1 MNLFALSVE
10 LGMDTSEFER
20 GISQAK
26 TKTAASV
33 TEMKSQYKSLAAS
46 LGGYQSAFNKA
57 AAQYG
62 TSSQSAQK
70 YSAKIAEQ
78 RQKLDECRKSL
89 EAVGVSVEDVCR
101 KMERASDKTE
111 SLSVPFSG
119 LSKTLTGAFTKSQL
133 IATAITSLA
142 GKFASFGEGAVK
154 QGTDF
159 NQAMEKYRVAYTNM
173 LGSAEQAQAVL
184 NQIKQ
189 DAAHTPL
196 NVDSLVQANQL
207 LISAG
212 VDAGKA
218 RSTILALGDAV
229 SATSGGNDAL
239 SRMAANLQQI
249 KNVGKAS
256 AADIKQFA
264 MAGIDIYGILADYT
278 GKSTTEVQNMTISY
292 DLLTAALQK
301 ASEEGGRYYNAME
314 TQSQT
319 MSGRIETLKDNWSQL
334 LGTLTEGLTETE
346 GKLVTAA
353 SGWVQRLQEAFET
366 SGANG
371 LMQAGGHI
379 VDDIATG
386 ISDGIP
392 SLATQAAGAVQN
404 FALYLQDNT
413 GQIVDTGGQLLTSL
427 ANGILSTAPIV
438 ANAAVQTVSSLAV
451 ELWNNADKIFTA
463 GADLLGKLIEGF
475 LSLTGNVIEAIGNIT
490 AAIVTKIFTTD
501 WVQIGKD
508 IVSSIGQGILN
519 GVSAMSGPLDR
530 LSYKLN
536 HALGKNG
543 YEENTFE
550 AWAAANGKTSE
561 TRYQQGSPKDAAYW
575 KRYGDRLARQ
585 YGLNETGLDT
595 GSNGTDTTS
604 GEDTT
609 KATKTGSTTE
619 TVISSISST
628 ATTTAQNA
636 LGTVTTSIQTLTEKV
651 KDSAGKIKD
660 RITETTTT
668 TGKEMVNGVA
678 TTFKQVETK
687 VNGTVTKVTK
697 TYDDMSKTLLGT
709 FTNVSETTFDGIIT
723 KVQQAVEKYADGS
736 EHIKKTVTETGQRIG
751 ENGAETYEKII
762 TYIDGVQ
769 DKVTETAQNIDK
781 SIKATQKRI
790 EENLSK
796 AQQQF
801 NSGIFKLG
809 KNLYTDLKNQD
820 WAALGLDIVNM
831 MWGEVSQEQREVLSD
846 WANKALEAINEA
858 YSGGGLSEAFN
869 AFKQIMSNGIKA
881 DADGVTTDVKGLSN
895 VFQELG
901 INVSNVGSKIMGVLG
916 TMGTGMGTFVSNA
929 GTGIAKLAG
938 SMGSLG
944 TLAQG
949 AGGLIAKIGGLI
961 ISNPEV
967 AAIIAIVA
975 GVAALGA
982 ALFAKFGKG
991 KSSGGQ
997 AVSHYESPFAGHDVY
1012 DSLTEFSTRAAMQHR
1027 YIEKTT
1033 GTDAQ
1038 LGILQ
1043 QIRDMLDEHLPDIGT
1058 GQLVMDGEKVADMLT
1073 PRLATNVD
1081 ARIGVTVTRKAR
1093 GV

>member
-89 EAVGVSVEDVCR
+89 EAVGVSVEDVGR

-278 GKSTTEVQNMTISY
+278 GKSTAEVQNMTISY

-636 LGTVTTSIQTLTEKV
+636 LGAVTTSVETLQEKV
-651 KDSAGKIKD
+651 KDAAGKIKD
-660 RITETTTT
+660 RVTETTTE

-678 TTFKQVETK
+678 TTYTL
-687 VNGTVTKVTK
+687 VTKKVTDTNGK
-697 TYDDMSKTLLGT
+697 ISTTTKKVYSDMSKTLLGT
-709 FTNVSETTFDGIIT
+709 LTTIAEKTFNGIT
-723 KVQQAVEKYADGS
+723 TTTQQAVETYADGS
-736 EHIKKTVTETGQRIG
+736 QHIKTTATETGERIVDG
-751 ENGAETYEKII
+751 VRQTYTKVIS
-762 TYIDGVQ
+762 YIDGVQ

-820 WAALGLDIVNM
+820 WPALSMDIVNM

-881 DADGVTTDVKGLSN
+881 DANGVTTDVKGLSK
-895 VFQELG
+895 VFQDLG
-901 INVSNVGSKIMGVLG
+901 INVSDVGSKIMGVLG
-916 TMGTGMGTFVSNA
+916 T
-929 GTGIAKLAG
+929 
-938 SMGSLG
+938 MGSLG

-949 AGGLIAKIGGLI
+949 AGGLIAKIGSLI

-982 ALFAKFGKG
+982 ALFAKFG

-1027 YIEKTT
+1027 YMEKTT

-1043 QIRDMLDEHLPDIGT
+1043 QIRDMLDEHLPDIGK
-1058 GQLVMDGEKVADMLT
+1058 GQVVMDSGELVGVLS
-1073 PRLATNVD
+1073 PRMATNVD